1 MEFDRLGVE
10 RELSVGVDIG
20 NRGVVEG
27 LIVGIGIVEQA
38 VELQLVLILADH
50 IVQSDAGEGVEQLE
64 CIGVEV
70 VKGFLKLFFF
80 VVPVFE
86 QTGFLQIRDQIRV
99 DERGV
104 RVVQVIEDIF
114 SDIFEQVEQDGQ
126 PADQRVIRV

>member
-1 MEFDRLGVE
+1 M
-10 RELSVGVDIG
+10 
-20 NRGVVEG
+20 
-27 LIVGIGIVEQA
+27 
-38 VELQLVLILADH
+38 
-50 IVQSDAGEGVEQLE
+50 
-64 CIGVEV
+64 
-70 VKGFLKLFFF
+70 KGFLKFFFF
-80 VVPVFE
+80 VIPVFE